1 MTRDAGEE
9 FLRSQLE
16 RSFRELVFLSRVSLK
31 DLALIFPHA
40 ERCAGRREFLG
51 PYIDSLRALIL
62 LGNRCVPDDV
72 ARLAKQYSE
81 VARFLPELGPGG
93 AGGRRE
99 VAGCL

>member
-1 MTRDAGEE
+1 MTPDAGEE

-40 ERCAGRREFLG
+40 ERCAGRK
-51 PYIDSLRALIL
+51 
-62 LGNRCVPDDV
+62 V
-72 ARLAKQYSE
+72 KQYSE

-99 VAGCL
+99 VVDVSEGPTAWALGRDAQEQRL

>member
-40 ERCAGRREFLG
+40 ERCAGRR
-51 PYIDSLRALIL
+51 
-62 LGNRCVPDDV
+62 
-72 ARLAKQYSE
+72 AKQYSE

-93 AGGRRE
+93 ADGRRE